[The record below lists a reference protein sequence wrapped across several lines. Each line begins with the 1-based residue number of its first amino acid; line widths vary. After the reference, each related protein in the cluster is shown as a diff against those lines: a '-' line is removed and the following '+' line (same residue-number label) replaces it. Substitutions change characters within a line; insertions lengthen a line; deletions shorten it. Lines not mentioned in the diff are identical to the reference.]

1 MKLFWHFAPW
11 YWKVRELQK
20 KKNAPGIFKNNEKQP
35 QILQTLVFI
44 QIIGKQIWNISLWQT
59 DPKQYKPNGYIPEV
73 HSELCQTS

>member
-20 KKNAPGIFKNNEKQP
+20 KNAPGILKNNEKQP